1 MVRKINATNAAK
13 AFAALGS
20 KQRLQVMKKLVKA
33 GPDGLT
39 VGELRT
45 SLGIAGSTLN
55 HHLKTLVDAG
65 LLLQERQGRTIHCAA
80 VEFDYVEKLSNYL
93 LEQCCAD
100 MAASKR
106 HAS

>member
-1 MVRKINATNAAK
+1 MARKINATNAAK

-20 KQRLQVMKKLVKA
+20 EQRLQVMKKLVKA
-33 GPDGLT
+33 GPEGLT
-39 VGELRT
+39 VGELRE

-65 LLLQERQGRTIHCAA
+65 LLLQERQGRTIYCAA

-100 MAASKR
+100 MAVSKR
-106 HAS
+106 RAS